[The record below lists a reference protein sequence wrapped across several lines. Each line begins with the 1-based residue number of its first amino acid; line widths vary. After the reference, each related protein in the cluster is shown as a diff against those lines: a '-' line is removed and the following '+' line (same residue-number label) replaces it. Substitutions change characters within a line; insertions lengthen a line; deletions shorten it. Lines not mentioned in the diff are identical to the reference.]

1 MPDFE
6 AITGDTLQSHVPD
19 TTVMSTDSPAVR
31 PIAVDSLPHIPAW
44 WRRSAHDTTVITI
57 PAIPRDTVI
66 DTDLNAALSASYST
80 SGIDTAA
87 LKIAVPPPAP
97 SWEDGLEGTPR
108 TINAGDNSG
117 VLTIITAMFVLM
129 MLGFRQSRRLIKVLF
144 KELLGMRTPNI
155 FDENTSNETGVIT
168 LMAVQWSVYTGLLL
182 YTFLGMMHQ
191 IPPQN
196 AFTDIAQ
203 LICLTALYYLVQY
216 TAYNLVGY
224 TFTTAEGRRFF
235 VEGFTSSQSLL
246 GFLLIIPALVAL
258 FYHQAAEPMLITA
271 ASLYLL
277 ARVIF
282 IIKGFRIFYQKI
294 WSLLYFIL
302 YLCTLEIVPLIVL
315 YNLALLLVNSD

>member
-1 MPDFE
+1 MPDFQ
-6 AITGDTLQSHVPD
+6 AISGDTLQPHAPD
-19 TTVMSTDSPAVR
+19 TTAISYDT
-31 PIAVDSLPHIPAW
+31 PIVDEISVDSLPHFPTGWHRQA
-44 WRRSAHDTTVITI
+44 RDTTVII
-57 PAIPRDTVI
+57 LPATPRDTVI
-66 DTDLNAALSASYST
+66 DTDLNSALAATYST

-108 TINAGDNSG
+108 TVNAGDNSG
-117 VLTIITAMFVLM
+117 VLTIITAIFVLM
-129 MLGFRQSRRLIKVLF
+129 MLGFRQSRRLFKVLF
-144 KELLGMRTPNI
+144 KELLGMRTPNL
-155 FDENTSNETGVIT
+155 FDENTSNETGVLT

-182 YTFLGMMHQ
+182 YTFISTTHHT
-191 IPPQN
+191 PPQH
-196 AFTDIAQ
+196 AFADITG
-203 LICLTALYYLVQY
+203 LICLTAGYYVMQY
-216 TAYNLVGY
+216 IAYNLVGY
-224 TFTTAEGRRFF
+224 TFSTAEGRRYF

-271 ASLYLL
+271 GSLYLI

-282 IIKGFRIFYQKI
+282 IIKGFRIFYHKI